1 MHFAELRA
9 ALGQATL
16 LCAALGLFVSV
27 SSSVAQEL
35 PSVEPLDA
43 KSLAK
48 RIRKSIVVLTQIG
61 RDDEEAG
68 VGTGFVVSGDGLIAT
83 SLHVVGEGRPLHVRL
98 ANGEEVKVTS
108 VHAWDRTLDLA
119 VLRVDKTGLPAL
131 PLGDLVSAW
140 PRLVSGGD
148 GHAARS
154 RFQFCARGGL
164 GAAHTR
170 RRGDDSTGRAN

>member
-35 PSVEPLDA
+35 PSAEPLDA

-68 VGTGFVVSGDGLIAT
+68 VGTGFVVSSDGLIAT
-83 SLHVVGEGRPLHVRL
+83 SL
-98 ANGEEVKVTS
+98 
-108 VHAWDRTLDLA
+108 
-119 VLRVDKTGLPAL
+119 
-131 PLGDLVSAW
+131 
-140 PRLVSGGD
+140 
-148 GHAARS
+148 
-154 RFQFCARGGL
+154 
-164 GAAHTR
+164 
-170 RRGDDSTGRAN
+170 